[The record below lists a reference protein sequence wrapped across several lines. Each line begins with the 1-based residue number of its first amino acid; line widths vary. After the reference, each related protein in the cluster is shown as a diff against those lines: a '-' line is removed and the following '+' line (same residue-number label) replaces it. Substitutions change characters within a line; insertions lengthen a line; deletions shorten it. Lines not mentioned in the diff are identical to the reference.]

1 MLWFTKNRWRPENH
15 GRDVH
20 RKRLRALETAEGP
33 RTQKIM
39 YMKER
44 DGIQSFREAR
54 PKKEVKGTSQ
64 KTEPSLSRT

>member
-1 MLWFTKNRWRPENH
+1 M
-15 GRDVH
+15 
-20 RKRLRALETAEGP
+20 AEGP
-33 RTQKIM
+33 RTQIVIVWRK
-39 YMKER
+39 KR

>member
-1 MLWFTKNRWRPENH
+1 MR
-15 GRDVH
+15 G
-20 RKRLRALETAEGP
+20 LEMAEGP
-33 RTQKIM
+33 RTQKIVWR
-39 YMKER
+39 KER